1 MHKQDPLL
9 ALLYKFEHDILETMT
24 ERLYDK
30 VRCSRGKLTFK
41 K

>member
-24 ERLYDK
+24 EKLYDG
-30 VRCSRGKLTFK
+30 VRCSKGKLTFTK
-41 K
+41 